1 MLIAVQ
7 LLQVLI
13 YGIGQGS
20 IYIVSG
26 LGFMIIYSVTRVVN
40 FSQGQFLMLGGMLP
54 YAFYTAGVSLPISI
68 LIGVT
73 ITTLVGMVE
82 YSGVVQPLIKRG
94 VPRFTIILATF
105 GTGIV
110 IDGITLII
118 WGSDVRS
125 YPYFSGHK
133 AINLFQA
140 IINPQALWIM
150 GTTVLL
156 CSGLGFFFGRTV
168 GGKAFTASAIDPR
181 AASLMGINP
190 ERLGFIAFGMSAFAA
205 SLAGGVMTPLT
216 STSYAIGLPLSIKGF
231 IAAIMGGLNKTEGVI
246 VGGLAIGIT
255 EALVT
260 AFISSGY
267 KEITS
272 LLILI
277 IVLIFR
283 PTGLWGLPEA
293 GKV

>member
-1 MLIAVQ
+1 VAQ

-13 YGIGQGS
+13 YGVGQGS
-20 IYIVSG
+20 IYIVCG

-40 FSQGQFLMLGGMLP
+40 FSQGQFLMLGGMLS
-54 YAFYTAGVSLPISI
+54 YAIYNAGASLPIAI
-68 LIGVT
+68 LVSVS
-73 ITTLVGMVE
+73 ITTLLGMTE
-82 YSGVVQPLIKRG
+82 YIGVVQPLIKRG

-105 GTGIV
+105 GAGIV
-110 IDGITLII
+110 IDGITLIV

-133 AINLFQA
+133 GINLFEA
-140 IINPQALWIM
+140 IINPQALWIF
-150 GTTVLL
+150 GTTFVLCVIL
-156 CSGLGFFFGRTV
+156 GLFFGRTV
-168 GGKAFTASAIDPR
+168 WGKAFTASAIDPR

-231 IAAIMGGLNKTEGVI
+231 IAAIVGGLNKTEGVI

-272 LLILI
+272 LVILI
-277 IVLIFR
+277 VVLIFR